1 MDENGNK
8 SVDCGSEWE
17 IEQMKRMKMRRKLG
31 DSDESDKSD
40 FRMKNKNE
48 VFGYSKKGWVL

>member
-1 MDENGNK
+1 MDENRNK
-8 SVDCGSEWE
+8 SVDSGSEWE
-17 IEQMKRMKMRRKLG
+17 IAHMKWKKMRRKLG